1 VSSGHEIKSSLAE
14 IQRYADDYNHRNFA
28 MKKIMAPKLKAKL
41 AMHINSL
48 SSITRM
54 LENSAHNHNQLMLQ
68 QQVLEE
74 TNSQKVT
81 EIK

>member
-1 VSSGHEIKSSLAE
+1 
-14 IQRYADDYNHRNFA
+14 

-48 SSITRM
+48 TSITRM

-74 TNSQKVT
+74 TNSQKVS